1 MVSAYVLVV
10 TEAGAI
16 SRVAAMMRDV
26 AFVTSVYE
34 VMGPYDILAEVA
46 AESLPDLRNIVF
58 DQFREIEGVRSTT
71 TLVTIT

>member
-16 SRVAAMMRDV
+16 SRVAATMRDV
-26 AFVTSVYE
+26 TFVTSVYE
-34 VMGPYDILAEVA
+34 VMGPYDILVEVE